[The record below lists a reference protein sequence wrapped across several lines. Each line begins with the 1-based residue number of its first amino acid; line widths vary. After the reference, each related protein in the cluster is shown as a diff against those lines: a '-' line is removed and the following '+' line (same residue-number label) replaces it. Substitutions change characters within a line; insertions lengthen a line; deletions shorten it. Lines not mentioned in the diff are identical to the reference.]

1 VTPSPLEQPPAD
13 PAETQPPVPS
23 PDAPAE
29 ECPRCGAALAATQDW
44 CLRCGTA
51 ARTRLAPT
59 PNWRAPLAVVV
70 LLVAV
75 SLAVLTAAL
84 AKLAG

>member
-1 VTPSPLEQPPAD
+1 VSQPPQQPR
-13 PAETQPPVPS
+13 PAEPAGRGPAT
-23 PDAPAE
+23 PAE
-29 ECPRCGAALAATQDW
+29 RCPRCDATLARDQDW

-59 PNWRAPLAVVV
+59 PNWRAPLALGVV
-70 LLVAV
+70 LVAV
-75 SLAVLTAAL
+75 ALAVLTAAL

>member
-1 VTPSPLEQPPAD
+1 VSQPPLQQPR
-13 PAETQPPVPS
+13 PAEAAEPG
-23 PDAPAE
+23 PATPAKH
-29 ECPRCGAALAATQDW
+29 CPRCDAPLARDQDW

-59 PNWRAPLAVVV
+59 PNWRAPLALGV

-75 SLAVLTAAL
+75 ALAVLTAAL